1 MIITNKIEIDLCR
14 RGVEEIID
22 AVQGDENSRE
32 VAISLKHNGEDWTI
46 PDGVTVTI
54 GYKRKDGTGS
64 TYDTMGDE
72 TLAYKYQGNVLTIA
86 LAPQVLIAPGRVGVT
101 VCLIQDG
108 VKLNTFSICVNV
120 QPNNGLQNIGKD
132 TYKLAG
138 TVPDSGWSADK
149 YLGTDEKGNVVE
161 KDAPEGGSSG
171 GAVTSIDYSGIY
183 DGSFTETVDGE
194 EVSHSVTF
202 DESGRPATVDGVTLQ
217 WPEEEKEES
226 NAGVTLPV
234 VEVANVTAIT
244 EAESA
249 AFTAAWETGIPCV
262 VKISGGAVSV
272 ASVLIWTSAE
282 GVRAYSMPDDTGFA
296 YNPDTGL
303 WEYSG

>member
-32 VAISLKHNGEDWTI
+32 IAISLKNNGEDWPI
-46 PDGVTVTI
+46 PEGATATI
-54 GYKRKDGTGS
+54 GYRRKDGSGS
-64 TYDTMGDE
+64 TYDTMDDE

-86 LAPQVLIAPGRVGVT
+86 LAPQVLIAPGKVGVT
-101 VCLIQDG
+101 VCIIQDG

-120 QPNNGLQNIGKD
+120 QPNNGLQNNGKD

-149 YLGTDEKGNVVE
+149 YLGTDENGNVVE

-171 GAVTSIDYSGIY
+171 GTVTSIDFTNFAN
-183 DGSFTETVDGE
+183 GSFTEVVDGE

-202 DESGRPATVDGVTLQ
+202 DESGRPATVDGVTLE
-217 WPEEEKEES
+217 WPEE
-226 NAGVTLPV
+226 
-234 VEVANVTAIT
+234 
-244 EAESA
+244 
-249 AFTAAWETGIPCV
+249 V
-262 VKISGGAVSV
+262 VKYLTADEVQEMIDTSLGVIENGA
-272 ASVLIWTSAE
+272 
-282 GVRAYSMPDDTGFA
+282 Y
-296 YNPDTGL
+296 
-303 WEYSG
+303 